1 MNWLSKY
8 LKLKEEVL
16 EMSCEFFLCKF
27 IKMSNVIKAI
37 DFFVNFLV
45 SVDRMSIELAVDE
58 FVSD

>member
-1 MNWLSKY
+1 
-8 LKLKEEVL
+8 
-16 EMSCEFFLCKF
+16 MSCEFFLCKF